1 MQHVQILCEGPTCN
15 SGGISARDRETAMLK
30 SLPSA
35 TEEMR
40 VESAKYARSA
50 VSRALVLRPHA
61 GPTRIAAHG
70 MLMFACESCG
80 HERVY
85 GNTFWTAG

>member
-1 MQHVQILCEGPTCN
+1 MQHVSILCEGPVCN
-15 SGGISARDRETAMLK
+15 SGGISARDREAAIMKT
-30 SLPSA
+30 LPTV

-50 VSRALVLRPHA
+50 TTRALALRPHS
-61 GPTRIAAHG
+61 GPTRVGAHG
-70 MLMFACESCG
+70 MLMFACDACG

-85 GNTFWTAG
+85 GNTFWTAA